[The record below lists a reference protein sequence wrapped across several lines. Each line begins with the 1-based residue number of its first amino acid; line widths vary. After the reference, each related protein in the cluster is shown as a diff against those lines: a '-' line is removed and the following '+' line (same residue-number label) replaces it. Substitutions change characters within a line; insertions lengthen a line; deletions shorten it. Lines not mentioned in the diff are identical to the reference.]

1 MNTLPWLCVFN
12 WFRIEFMT
20 LDLSIEYLLTWS
32 WNADDKEN
40 LKTANLQSVIK
51 RKPIKKKKRT
61 NSNVTREVREFRYS
75 YVKDSI

>member
-1 MNTLPWLCVFN
+1 MNTLPWLSVFN

-20 LDLSIEYLLTWS
+20 IALSIEYLLTWS

-51 RKPIKKKKRT
+51 RKAIEKERKQ
-61 NSNVTREVREFRYS
+61 
-75 YVKDSI
+75 IAI